1 VTVLSKKVYPS
12 ATSKITYIMMRNE
25 SIVNI
30 DRQLQPE
37 RQELLAFYNRLDANQ
52 RSKWQNY
59 WQELTKQDFQE
70 AGVIQELNSLSEK
83 QYRQLITY
91 TRLLLWA

>member
-1 VTVLSKKVYPS
+1 
-12 ATSKITYIMMRNE
+12 MRNE
-25 SIVNI
+25 PIVNI
-30 DRQLQPE
+30 DWQLQPE

-59 WQELTKQDFQE
+59 WQEVTKQDFQE
-70 AGVIQELNSLSEK
+70 ARVIQELNSLSEK

-91 TRLLLWA
+91 TRLLLWS

>member
-1 VTVLSKKVYPS
+1 
-12 ATSKITYIMMRNE
+12 MRNE

-37 RQELLAFYNRLDANQ
+37 RQELLAFYNHLDVNQ
-52 RSKWQNY
+52 RSKWQSY

-70 AGVIQELNSLSEK
+70 AKARVIQGLSSLPEK
-83 QYRQLITY
+83 QYR
-91 TRLLLWA
+91 

>member
-1 VTVLSKKVYPS
+1 
-12 ATSKITYIMMRNE
+12 
-25 SIVNI
+25 
-30 DRQLQPE
+30 LQPE

-59 WQELTKQDFQE
+59 WQEVTKQDFQE
-70 AGVIQELNSLSEK
+70 ARVIQELNSLSEK

-91 TRLLLWA
+91 TRLLLWS

>member
-1 VTVLSKKVYPS
+1 VTILSKEACPS

-25 SIVNI
+25 PIVNI

-59 WQELTKQDFQE
+59 
-70 AGVIQELNSLSEK
+70 
-83 QYRQLITY
+83 
-91 TRLLLWA
+91 